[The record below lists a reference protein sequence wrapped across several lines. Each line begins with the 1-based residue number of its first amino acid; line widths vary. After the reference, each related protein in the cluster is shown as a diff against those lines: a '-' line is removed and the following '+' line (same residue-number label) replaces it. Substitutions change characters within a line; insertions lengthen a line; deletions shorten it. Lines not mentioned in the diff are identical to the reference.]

1 LAGIAV
7 LIGAIAAAR
16 RTRSYDAV
24 LLKLLGATRGQVL
37 RVQAMEYAVLAA
49 ILSLVA
55 LALGSVAG
63 WVVTT
68 RIFDLDWTPDWPI
81 VIGTVA
87 LGGLGTLF
95 LGLLGALPVLRA
107 RPAEALRTL

>member
-1 LAGIAV
+1 
-7 LIGAIAAAR
+7 
-16 RTRSYDAV
+16 
-24 LLKLLGATRGQVL
+24 
-37 RVQAMEYAVLAA
+37 MLAA